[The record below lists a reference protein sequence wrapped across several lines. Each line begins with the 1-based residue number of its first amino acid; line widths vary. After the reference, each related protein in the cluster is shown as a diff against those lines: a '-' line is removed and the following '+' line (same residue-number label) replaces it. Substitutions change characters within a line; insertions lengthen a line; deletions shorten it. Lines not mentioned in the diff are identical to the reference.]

1 MHNDHQR
8 LFFLH
13 IPKAAGMTLH
23 AIIERQ
29 YEPEQIY
36 TIPAVP
42 WNDMNRKSLAEE
54 WTAEN
59 KQHIRVVKGHM
70 DYGWHDAFEGDTFEY
85 TTILRHPVERVL
97 SLYSFIGEWHDDWT
111 HKQEGIARF
120 VLQSREAQN
129 GMTYMLSGGIG
140 REAEAFRVAWDNLTQ
155 MPVVGTVQ
163 NFDRYLQD
171 LRDRYGWETEAYE
184 RVNKTA
190 DRTRDITPDEER
202 RILAHNVY
210 DMMLYLYAER
220 KHEQNI

>member
-1 MHNDHQR
+1 MHNDHPR

-23 AIIERQ
+23 AIINGQ
-29 YEPEQIY
+29 YDPEEIY

-42 WNDMNRKSLAEE
+42 WNDLNRQALADE
-54 WTAEN
+54 WSQEDRARV
-59 KQHIRVVKGHM
+59 RVVKGHM
-70 DYGWHDAFEGDTFEY
+70 DHGWHNAFGDDQYEY

-120 VLQSREAQN
+120 VLQSKEAQN
-129 GMTYMLSGGIG
+129 GMTHMLSGGMG
-140 REAEAFRVAWDNLTQ
+140 RDAEAFRVAWDNLSQ
-155 MPVVGTVQ
+155 MPIVGTVQ
-163 NFDRYLQD
+163 NFDRYLQE
-171 LRDRYGWETEAYE
+171 LRQRYGWEAEPYE
-184 RVNKTA
+184 LVNKTA
-190 DRTRDITPDEER
+190 DRTRDIMSGEER
-202 RILAHNVY
+202 AILLHNIY